1 MSRRTQA
8 ALAMMATTAMWGA
21 TFVLVKQALESA
33 SVFAFMVL
41 RFGLAALVMAAI
53 YRAAVRGM
61 SRSELRAGVEIGLF
75 LFAGYAFQNAG
86 LLFTTAS
93 KSAFITG
100 SAVVLVPLLLFAFWG
115 RKARTS
121 AWVGAFAAFAGLFF
135 ITVPGGAGL
144 SGFAQ
149 LNRGDM
155 LTVAGAISFA
165 LHIIFIGRY
174 TSAHVAGDVAPRMS
188 IGALSFVQVA
198 VTALLSVV
206 AIPLFHFAEWEAT
219 RLDWN
224 PQLITAVAVTGI
236 LGTALAFSVQVW
248 AQRYLAP
255 SHTGLLLTL
264 EPVFAAL
271 TSYLWLDERLGG
283 RALFGSCLIL
293 IGILI
298 AELKGPAQAAADSP
312 GPVRQVE

>member
-1 MSRRTQA
+1 MSKRTQA

-41 RFGLAALVMAAI
+41 RFGLAALVMGAM

-100 SAVVLVPLLLFAFWG
+100 SAVVLVPLLLFAFWR
-115 RKARTS
+115 RKARAS
-121 AWVGAFAAFAGLFF
+121 AWFGAFAAFAGLFF

-149 LNRGDM
+149 LNRGDI
-155 LTVAGAISFA
+155 LTMVGAISFA

-174 TSAHVAGDVAPRMS
+174 TNAHVAGDIAPRMS

-198 VTALLSVV
+198 VTALLSAV
-206 AIPLFHFAEWEAT
+206 AIPLFHF
-219 RLDWN
+219 
-224 PQLITAVAVTGI
+224 
-236 LGTALAFSVQVW
+236 
-248 AQRYLAP
+248 
-255 SHTGLLLTL
+255 
-264 EPVFAAL
+264 
-271 TSYLWLDERLGG
+271 GG
-283 RALFGSCLIL
+283 
-293 IGILI
+293 
-298 AELKGPAQAAADSP
+298 
-312 GPVRQVE
+312 